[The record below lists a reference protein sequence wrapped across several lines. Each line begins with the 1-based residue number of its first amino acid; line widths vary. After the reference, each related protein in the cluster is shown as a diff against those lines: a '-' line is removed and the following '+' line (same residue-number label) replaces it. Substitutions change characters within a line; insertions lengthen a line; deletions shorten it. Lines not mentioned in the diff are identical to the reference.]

1 VQGKNV
7 LRLMP
12 RANRLPLLPA
22 RGTSTFAACVAV
34 ITLLALGGFAAL
46 LFRAAPAR
54 AVNIGQLQQQISAG
68 QSHVSALA
76 GVVGAYSNR
85 LARLDAGIA
94 GLERRLSKLQAD
106 LNAKEAEL
114 IRLKIRLT
122 LARNRLARLQAFEAR
137 GEATLARQLVNNYEA
152 DRPDLVSVVLESS
165 GFQDLLERLQFA
177 QRIQKQNVR
186 IIKAVKVARREVA
199 AQAVRLG
206 ALEVRQQALTQ
217 QVLNERNAVAAT
229 RATLLRQRIAV
240 ARARGAKASRL
251 AAARSH
257 VASLQHQLSQAEAAQ
272 AAAAARAAADI
283 AQSSGSSA
291 APPAGAPVASSGG
304 FVFPLPKSAA
314 SGPGS
319 WSEDQGVDISAP
331 GNTPEYAV
339 CSGTIVLHGI
349 GGFGSWAPVLHC
361 DSAIDGYSYVYYGH
375 AGPADQLAVG
385 THVGAGSVMSSV
397 GPGIVGISTGPH
409 LEIGFADSSG
419 SPIGGA
425 SASAMMSLLQS
436 SY

>member
-1 VQGKNV
+1 
-7 LRLMP
+7 
-12 RANRLPLLPA
+12 
-22 RGTSTFAACVAV
+22 
-34 ITLLALGGFAAL
+34 
-46 LFRAAPAR
+46 
-54 AVNIGQLQQQISAG
+54 
-68 QSHVSALA
+68 
-76 GVVGAYSNR
+76 
-85 LARLDAGIA
+85 
-94 GLERRLSKLQAD
+94 
-106 LNAKEAEL
+106 
-114 IRLKIRLT
+114 
-122 LARNRLARLQAFEAR
+122 LARLQAFEAR

-152 DRPDLVSVVLESS
+152 DRPDLVTVVLESS

-217 QVLNERNAVAAT
+217 QVLNERNAVFAT
-229 RATLLRQRIAV
+229 RATLLRQRIVV

-251 AAARSH
+251 SAARSH
-257 VASLQHQLSQAEAAQ
+257 VASLQQQLSQAEAAQ
-272 AAAAARAAADI
+272 AAAAARAAADV

-291 APPAGAPVASSGG
+291 APPVGAPVASRGG
-304 FVFPLPKSAA
+304 FVFPLPKGAA
-314 SGPGS
+314 SPPGS
-319 WSEDQGVDISAP
+319 WSPDQGVDISAP

-349 GGFGSWAPVLHC
+349 GGFGPWAPVLHC

-419 SPIGGA
+419 SPIGAG
-425 SASAMMSLLQS
+425 SASTMMSLLQS